1 MQQFGAFAFYT
12 VVRWHKLSEVASEY
26 TLHISIVLAICV
38 LKIIKFG
45 GDLTKFWQKQV
56 GSFMAHPL
64 YTPCFKNSQNC
75 FCHNYVKFLPIL
87 IIFGNE
93 IVKKIK
99 LCKMHLFSISSNLCQ
114 RTTVWNADQRCIML
128 CIMLSCCLQ

>member
-45 GDLTKFWQKQV
+45 GDLTKFRQKQV
-56 GSFMAHPL
+56 ENFLGPTL
-64 YTPCFKNSQNC
+64 Y
-75 FCHNYVKFLPIL
+75 
-87 IIFGNE
+87 
-93 IVKKIK
+93 
-99 LCKMHLFSISSNLCQ
+99 
-114 RTTVWNADQRCIML
+114 
-128 CIMLSCCLQ
+128 